1 MQASIQLKYV
11 YMYFAVTIT
20 IQYDLVWYS
29 DDGGKTYNLSQT
41 VLEKMDEAQ
50 LVELSDGRVMA
61 NMRND
66 HLTSCDCRAVA
77 TSSDGGKSFGSIT
90 YDTALISPVRASLSL
105 SGSL

>member
-1 MQASIQLKYV
+1 M
-11 YMYFAVTIT
+11 
-20 IQYDLVWYS
+20 VWYS

-77 TSSDGGKSFGSIT
+77 ISSDGGKSFGSIT
-90 YDTALISPVRASLSL
+90 YDPALISPVTSPLSL
-105 SGSL
+105 SGSHNTDVYYTSAGLHGIHHWIG